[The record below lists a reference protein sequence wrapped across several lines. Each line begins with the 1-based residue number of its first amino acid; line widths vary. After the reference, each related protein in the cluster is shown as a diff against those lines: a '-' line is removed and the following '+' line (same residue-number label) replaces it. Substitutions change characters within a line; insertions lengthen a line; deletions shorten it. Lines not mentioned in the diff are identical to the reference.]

1 MSNVVGIKF
10 NVTAWT
16 ILPEV
21 ISCCWD
27 LKHCQHYWKWC
38 IFSVGEL
45 LSSCSELPSE
55 NMHQSYFDC
64 KTDIA
69 SPRRN
74 TAFPAVLLPIT
85 ICKAEMGLF
94 TFVGACVVAW
104 QLLGPWAKPCRTSEL
119 EQISTEDL
127 TETATSHLA
136 ARWKL
141 PEFSMLCVL
150 NWRRIS
156 YLAKPF

>member
-16 ILPEV
+16 VLPEV
-21 ISCCWD
+21 VSCCWD
-27 LKHCQHYWKWC
+27 LQHCQHCWKWC
-38 IFSVGEL
+38 ILSRGEL
-45 LSSCSELPSE
+45 LPSCSKLPSE
-55 NMHQSYFDC
+55 SVDQSYFGC
-64 KTDIA
+64 KADIA

-74 TAFPAVLLPIT
+74 TAFPAVLLPMA

-127 TETATSHLA
+127 NEAETSHLTA
-136 ARWKL
+136 CWKL
-141 PEFSMLCVL
+141 PEFLMLCVL